1 MIRSIKEK
9 PVTPCPCQDCICKA
23 VCIPRVQYTPLK
35 DRQALLPSFSTLINK
50 CCILR
55 EYFGCPKPKDA
66 FGINLYLDDRGDFS
80 KKLSVF
86 LKTMGKII

>member
-1 MIRSIKEK
+1 MIKGIKET

-23 VCIPRVQYTPLK
+23 VCIPQVQYTPLK
-35 DRQALLPSFSTLINK
+35 DRKALLPSFSTLINK

-55 EYFGCPKPKDA
+55 EYFGYPTTSVA
-66 FGINLYLDDRGDFS
+66 FGINVYLNDGGDFS
-80 KKLSVF
+80 KKISVF